1 MCDLQQSSLTL
12 DVTRPGMIEIV
23 NYLKSTV
30 GTESFIHSS
39 RFNRIQ
45 EVTLVCHNV
54 IQQTYLNYLLPELVR
69 FKNVSL
75 FMEEEMK
82 RADKYHVPTSILH
95 QFQTVWSTIM
105 DILNDSTNLI
115 RVEVIGCPLSQLIL
129 IESLWTR
136 IEELTIRRNE

>member
-1 MCDLQQSSLTL
+1 MELYLESQKIYLSDDLFWWLTMCDLQQSSLTL

-54 IQQTYLNYLLPELVR
+54 IQKTYLN
-69 FKNVSL
+69 
-75 FMEEEMK
+75 
-82 RADKYHVPTSILH
+82 
-95 QFQTVWSTIM
+95 
-105 DILNDSTNLI
+105 
-115 RVEVIGCPLSQLIL
+115 
-129 IESLWTR
+129 
-136 IEELTIRRNE
+136 